1 MGIGGFGEGWDD
13 FYGFFW
19 IVFMVVGGVGRWGPT
34 LMKEIKNR
42 WITTRVAQSVER

>member
-1 MGIGGFGEGWDD
+1 MILWI
-13 FYGFFW
+13 FY
-19 IVFMVVGGVGRWGPT
+19 IVFLIMGEVGRWSPT